1 MYFFDLDGTLL
12 DSNGIWLDID
22 IEFLGRHGVSPVP
35 EDYTHFVTHN
45 GFEAAAVYT
54 KQRFALSE
62 SPREIIAAWQDMARE
77 HYARRLPLKP
87 GAKQLLEELAHRGEP
102 MAIVT
107 SCIPHLCA
115 AALEHHSIDR
125 LFRGVYYS
133 AQIGMEKSDP
143 NLYAYLSQLWEL
155 PPEECILFDDAPKYC
170 AAAKEAGWQVYIV
183 NDALF
188 HHQSEGLKAR
198 FGSEFYLND
207 LSSYIPFL

>member
-22 IEFLGRHGVSPVP
+22 IEFLGQHGVSPVP

-54 KQRFALSE
+54 KERFRLSE
-62 SPREIIAAWQDMARE
+62 RPEEIIAAWQRMALE
-77 HYARRLPLKP
+77 HYAHRLPLKP
-87 GAKQLLEELAHRGEP
+87 GAMPLLQALSQRGEP
-102 MAIVT
+102 MAIIT
-107 SCIPHLCA
+107 SCIPHLCR
-115 AALEHHSIDR
+115 AALEHHGIDP

-133 AQIGMEKSDP
+133 AELGMEKSDP

-170 AAAKEAGWQVYIV
+170 AAAKEAGWQVYV
-183 NDALF
+183 VHDALF
-188 HHQSEGLKAR
+188 QNRAEGLKAQ
-198 FGSEFYLND
+198 FGAEFYLDN